1 MKRLNKITLILVAV
15 MGIMISGCGSD
26 IKKAPLV
33 QISPYRDYIQ
43 IGLNEPCFNTDF
55 YKTNKA
61 IEKCFAEWDWDKM
74 KKTKLVKLKGRRDCS
89 NLSIKYEAVDN
100 RFKVEPKKDCPP
112 KNRLNDKSYEITIK
126 TNYGTFRYDT
136 SNKKS
141 EWKIL
146 SGIVVYA
153 PVK

>member
-15 MGIMISGCGSD
+15 MGIVISGCGGD
-26 IKKAPLV
+26 IKKAPFV
-33 QISPYRDYIQ
+33 QIIARSNYIA
-43 IGLNEPCFNTDF
+43 INLIEPCDNTDF

-89 NLSIKYEAVDN
+89 NLSIKYYADDN
-100 RFKVEPKKDCPP
+100 YFKIEPSKDCPP
-112 KNRLNDKSYEITIK
+112 KNRLNDKSYELTIK

-136 SNKKS
+136 NNKKS
-141 EWKIL
+141 EWKIR
-146 SGIVVYA
+146 SGSVVYA
-153 PVK
+153 PIK

>member
-15 MGIMISGCGSD
+15 MGMAINGCGGD

-33 QISPYRDYIQ
+33 QIIPYNRDYIQ
-43 IGLNEPCFNTDF
+43 IDLNEPCYNTDF

-61 IEKCFAEWDWDKM
+61 IEKCFAEWEI
-74 KKTKLVKLKGRRDCS
+74 KKAKLVKLKGRRDCS
-89 NLSIKYEAVDN
+89 NLSIKYEADDN
-100 RFKVEPKKDCPP
+100 RFKIEPKKDCPP
-112 KNRLNDKSYEITIK
+112 KNRLNDQSYEITIK

-141 EWKIL
+141 EWKIR
-146 SGIVVYA
+146 SGSVVYA
-153 PVK
+153 PIK